1 MTDQPT
7 TAAQADPAAPVD
19 AAATAD
25 SDALVLVAPPAV
37 APVASTQAEAALAVA
52 PPDAAHLDALVDQ
65 YLDGVTSLDIHGP
78 DFRKKVDDIRTMGDE
93 DVRASAAV
101 SNTLLE
107 RPIAAMD
114 HGGIT
119 QASEVSKSLLDLRH
133 TCEDLDPARQGDLF
147 GRKRLLG
154 VLPFGAGDRI
164 RDYFDKYRSSQSHLN
179 KIIESLYSGQ
189 DQLRRDNAA
198 IIGEQQ
204 RLWDM
209 NERLR
214 QYIYLGQQLDA
225 KLSERVARLEST
237 DPDRAAALK
246 QDMLFYVRQK
256 VQDLST
262 QLAVGV
268 QGYLAL
274 DLLRKNNLE
283 LIKGVDRATTTTVS
297 ALRTAVIV
305 AQALGD
311 QKLVLDQISALN
323 TTTENLIVSTS
334 AMLHDQSARVN
345 EQAASSTISLD
356 KLQTAF
362 RNIYTTMDEIDS
374 FKLKALDNMA
384 TTITAL
390 EGEIAKAQPYLD
402 RARQSGEPGSD
413 ASAELRLR

>member
-1 MTDQPT
+1 MTDQPAT
-7 TAAQADPAAPVD
+7 EAKAASAAVDPTEPAA
-19 AAATAD
+19 T
-25 SDALVLVAPPAV
+25 DALVLVAPPAV
-37 APVASTQAEAALAVA
+37 APVAPTQAAAALIVA
-52 PPDAAHLDALVDQ
+52 PPDVAHLDSLVDQ
-65 YLDGVTSLDIHGP
+65 YLDSVTSLDVHGP
-78 DFRKKVDDIRTMGDE
+78 DFRKKVDDIRMMGDE

-101 SNTLLE
+101 SNALLDK
-107 RPIAAMD
+107 PLATID
-114 HGGIT
+114 HGGIS

-133 TCEDLDPARQGDLF
+133 TCEDLDPAKQGDMF
-147 GRKRLLG
+147 SPKKLLG
-154 VLPFGAGDRI
+154 VLPFGAGNRI
-164 RDYFDKYRSSQSHLN
+164 GAYFDKYRSSQSHLN

-204 RLWDM
+204 RLWDV
-209 NERLR
+209 NGRLR
-214 QYIYLGQQLDA
+214 QYIYMGQQLDA
-225 KLSERVARLEST
+225 KLTERIARLESS
-237 DPDRAAALK
+237 DPERASALK

-274 DLLRKNNLE
+274 DLVRKNNLE
-283 LIKGVDRATTTTVS
+283 LVKGVDRATTTTVS

-334 AMLHDQSARVN
+334 AMLHDQSAKVN

-362 RNIYTTMDEIDS
+362 QNIYSTMDEIDA
-374 FKLKALDNMA
+374 FKLKALDNMS

-390 EGEIAKAQPYLD
+390 QVEIDKAQPYLD
-402 RARQSGEPGSD
+402 RARQSGAPESD
-413 ASAELRLR
+413 SSPELRLQ